1 MILVDSSIW
10 IDYLRSG
17 DITLA
22 RLLEESSVLTH
33 PFILGELALGNLR
46 QREQILGDLLA
57 LPEILQATDDEV
69 MHFINTNRLYG
80 KGIGY
85 IDAHLLASV
94 RLAPGSRIWTR
105 DKRLDA
111 LAREMNIAHSQT

>member
-17 DITLA
+17 DIILA

-46 QREQILGDLLA
+46 QRAQILDDLLA
-57 LPEILQATDDEV
+57 LPEIIPATDDEV
-69 MHFINTNRLYG
+69 MHFINSNRLYG

-85 IDAHLLASV
+85 VDAHLLASV

-105 DKRLDA
+105 DKRLDS
-111 LAREMNIAHSQT
+111 LAREMNIAYSQT

>member
-17 DITLA
+17 DIILA

-46 QREQILGDLLA
+46 QRGQILDDLMA
-57 LPEILQATDDEV
+57 LPEILPATDDEV